1 MGVFKIDKDFKIILN
16 PEAVKLVPELA
27 GLSQKELLYV
37 ICVVDYDDGPFRKK
51 PIDERRLLTK
61 RKYFRD
67 TKQDPETTKVRRA
80 MDSYKELI
88 FDIRRE
94 TIDKYKRRILLLQ
107 KESLK
112 DEIELKRLKDIDAAI
127 TFLTDRV
134 NKIQHELDI
143 EEQSE
148 EITIKGGR
156 KLSQIEKWQRKQ
168 KKYREFKESL

>member
-1 MGVFKIDKDFKIILN
+1 MGVFKIDKDFKVILN
-16 PEAVKLVPELA
+16 PEAVKLVPELV
-27 GLSQKELLYV
+27 GLTSDELLYIVCV
-37 ICVVDYDDGPFRKK
+37 IDYDDGPFRKK
-51 PIDERRLLTK
+51 PLDERRLLAS
-61 RKYFRD
+61 RKYFSG
-67 TKQDPETTKVRRA
+67 KKPELIETAKIKRG

-112 DEIELKRLKDIDAAI
+112 EEIEIKRLKDIDAAI

-143 EEQSE
+143 EEQSDNVK
-148 EITIKGGR
+148 IQGGR
-156 KLSQIEKWQRKQ
+156 KLSQIEKLVYSHIQIL
-168 KKYREFKESL
+168 F